1 MMADMET
8 RRMGGQ
14 DRDLLQ
20 AKQALRDQA
29 KTGLARLSPA
39 ELYSLSIQACENL
52 VSCEAFR
59 HARTIMMYAPLP
71 QEVDVSHIALRC
83 YQDNRTVCLPK
94 IDWDHHRMWPVP
106 VNSFDDHSLVPDRHG
121 LRCPEKGCPMPVELI
136 DLVIV
141 PGVAFD
147 TDGHR
152 LGRGGGFY
160 DRFLGQA
167 GFIGRCIGLCFDC
180 QVVDAVPRAGHDV
193 VMNHIATDRRLIT
206 VDPAV
211 RGHRS

>member
-1 MMADMET
+1 MADMET

-14 DRDLLQ
+14 DRSLLQ
-20 AKQALRDQA
+20 AKQAMRNEM
-29 KTGLARLSPA
+29 KARLAAYDPPA
-39 ELYSLSIQACENL
+39 LYSLSIQACENL
-52 VSCEAFR
+52 VSSEAFQ
-59 HARTIMMYAPLP
+59 HARTIMMYASLP

-106 VNSFDDHSLVPDRHG
+106 VNSFDDRSLVEDRYG
-121 LRCPEKGCPMPVELI
+121 LRCPERGCPMPVEMI

-152 LGRGGGFY
+152 LGRGGGYY
-160 DRFLGQA
+160 DRFLGQS

-180 QVVDAVPRAGHDV
+180 QIVDAVPRAGHDI
-193 VMNHIATDRRLIT
+193 VMDLVATDRRLIS